1 MLMKKIRIY
10 TSSLIALLLSISLC
24 SLSSAAPVSES
35 SSVLLKLNQ
44 YYVAY
49 TAPRAPYV
57 DAHNRFMIPL
67 RSVADLTAARAAYN
81 PSDKSVTLT
90 RKNSL
95 KEKSPYST
103 LKVTLGSKEA
113 VVNGTTV
120 SMDTEP
126 VMLRGS
132 VFVPLGVVAKAFGL
146 GLEWD
151 SKQHLTTLRE
161 DPAYLPS
168 GIVMDELYFLGQHTS
183 SSIQPIRSK
192 VEVYQEKGSP
202 LARFHITVQNQ
213 SSGKTKTPPYL
224 HIYVQDS
231 GFRWLDLTRD
241 KNVAP
246 GGTLTFDTENTI
258 LADSLSYVLVE
269 PCQ

>member
-1 MLMKKIRIY
+1 MKTIKIG
-10 TSSLIALLLSISLC
+10 TSSLLALLLSLSLAA
-24 SLSSAAPVSES
+24 LASAAPLSES
-35 SSVLLKLNQ
+35 NPVLLKLNQ
-44 YYVAY
+44 YDVAY
-49 TAPRAPYV
+49 TAPRAPYL
-57 DAHNRFMIPL
+57 DANNRLMIPL
-67 RSVADLTAARAAYN
+67 RSIADLTSSRAAYHS
-81 PSDKSVTLT
+81 SDQSVTLT

-95 KEKSPYST
+95 KEQSPYST

-113 VVNGTTV
+113 VVNGKTV
-120 SMDTEP
+120 PMDTEP

-132 VFVPLGVVAKAFGL
+132 VFVPLGIVAQAFEL

-151 SKQHLTTLRE
+151 PKQHVITLRE
-161 DPAYLPS
+161 DPTYLPS
-168 GIVMDELYFLGQHTS
+168 GIVMDELYFFGQHTS

-192 VEVYQEKGSP
+192 VEVDQEKGSS

-213 SSGKTKTPPYL
+213 SSSTTDKPPYL

-231 GFRWLDLTRD
+231 GFRWLDLTRNQ
-241 KNVAP
+241 NVEP
-246 GGTLTFDTENTI
+246 GGTLVFDTENTI

>member
-1 MLMKKIRIY
+1 MKKIRIWAS
-10 TSSLIALLLSISLC
+10 TLLMLFLSLSIC
-24 SLSSAAPVSES
+24 ALSSAAPVSES
-35 SSVLLKLNQ
+35 NSVLLKLNQ

-49 TAPRAPYV
+49 TAPRAPYL
-57 DAHNRFMIPL
+57 DANNRLMVPL
-67 RSVADLTAARAAYN
+67 RSIADLTSSRASYHS
-81 PSDKSVTLT
+81 SDQSVTLT

-103 LKVTLGSKEA
+103 LKVILGSKEA
-113 VVNGTTV
+113 VINGKTI

-132 VFVPLGVVAKAFGL
+132 VFVPLGVVAQAFEL

-151 SKQHLTTLRE
+151 PKQHVITLRE
-161 DPAYLPS
+161 DPAYMPS
-168 GIVMDELYFLGQHTS
+168 GIVMDELYFFGQHTS

-192 VEVYQEKGSP
+192 VELYQEKGSS
-202 LARFHITVQNQ
+202 LARFHITVRNQ
-213 SSGKTKTPPYL
+213 SSSTTDKPPYL

-231 GFRWLDLTRD
+231 GFRWLDLTRN
-241 KNVAP
+241 KNVEP
-246 GGTLTFDTENTI
+246 GGTLVFDTENTI

-269 PCQ
+269 ACQ

>member
-1 MLMKKIRIY
+1 MKTIRIGA
-10 TSSLIALLLSISLC
+10 SSLFALLLSLSLC

-35 SSVLLKLNQ
+35 NPVLLKLNQ

-49 TAPRAPYV
+49 TAPRAPYL
-57 DAHNRFMIPL
+57 DANNRLMIPL
-67 RSVADLTAARAAYN
+67 RSIADLTSSRTIYN

-95 KEKSPYST
+95 KNKSPYST
-103 LKVTLGSKEA
+103 LKVALGSKEA
-113 VVNGTTV
+113 VVNGKSI

-132 VFVPLGVVAKAFGL
+132 VFVPLTVVAKAFEL

-151 SKQHLTTLRE
+151 QNQHLITLRE
-161 DPAYLPS
+161 DPAYMPS
-168 GIVMDELYFLGQHTS
+168 GIVMDELYFFGQHTS
-183 SSIQPIRSK
+183 SAIKPIRSQIELK
-192 VEVYQEKGSP
+192 QEAGSS

-213 SSGKTKTPPYL
+213 SSSTTDKPPYL

-231 GFRWLDLTRD
+231 GFRWLDLTRNQ
-241 KNVAP
+241 NVEP
-246 GGTLTFDTENTI
+246 GGTLMFDTENTI